1 MREVTRYPI
10 WSAVL
15 ALALSIAGPFAAIA
29 DDAPIIADTDA
40 PAHIGQIATVQGLVA
55 EVYTSSKGNVFLD
68 FENPYPNEVFSGVI
82 FSSAVPQFG
91 DLNAYQGKRVQ
102 VTGPIRLYKG
112 KPEII
117 LDSPIQLRLA
127 Q

>member
-1 MREVTRYPI
+1 MRNFR
-10 WSAVL
+10 ARL
-15 ALALSIAGPFAAIA
+15 AALMLALSIIYPLAAIA
-29 DDAPIIADTDA
+29 DELPIVADTDA
-40 PAHIGQIATVQGLVA
+40 TAHIGQTATVQGLVA

-82 FSSAVPQFG
+82 FSSSVPEFG
-91 DLNAYQGKRVQ
+91 DLTGYQGKRVE
-102 VTGPIRLYKG
+102 VTGQIRLYKG

-117 LDSPIQLRLA
+117 LDSPNQLRLT

>member
-1 MREVTRYPI
+1 MRNLIAGVAALTLALCVTYPI
-10 WSAVL
+10 
-15 ALALSIAGPFAAIA
+15 AAIA
-29 DDAPIIADTDA
+29 NDLPVIADTDA
-40 PAHIGQIATVQGLVA
+40 AAHVGQMATVQGLVA
-55 EVYTSSKGNVFLD
+55 EVYTSSKGNVFLG

-82 FSSAVPQFG
+82 FSSSVPQFG
-91 DLNAYQGKRVQ
+91 DLNAYQGKQVQ

-117 LDSPIQLRLA
+117 LDSPSQLRLA